1 MMYKRAKKMKYKV
14 DTKNKR
20 QQMDPLQVVCECGR
34 TDGERDTDRKEGR
47 LNIERAKCYKQKP
60 ST

>member
-20 QQMDPLQVVCECGR
+20 QQMDPLQVVCAVVR
-34 TDGERDTDRKEGR
+34 TDGLKETDR
-47 LNIERAKCYKQKP
+47 
-60 ST
+60 